1 MSSEKPFDSETDT
14 LPNFCHRET
23 TSISII
29 LATLLGLMITI
40 ISVDSFNNF
49 WGYFGLVS
57 LYLLWLVLS
66 FSVIVCYLRPRLNKL
81 STAKASIIAFVILLL
96 VQALLNEVVL
106 YVLPLV
112 GAMDAFNLPH
122 DFRWRSLVI
131 GFIIGGMSL
140 HYYYLQHQWRR
151 RTRAASQ
158 YRVEALQARIRPHF
172 LFNSLNTVTSLIH
185 KNPDEA
191 EEALLDIA
199 DLFRESLR
207 SSDSKISLHQE
218 LDVTRR
224 YLHIEQLRLGERLR
238 VSWNIAEGVEE
249 LQIPPFILQP
259 LVENAIYHGIERLAE
274 GGEVMIQI
282 QDEGNY
288 LKIVVRNP
296 MVISGADQSL
306 HQGTHMA
313 LANIRSRVETLEP
326 SPGTIDTATDNT
338 QFTVTIK
345 LPLISKGAA

>member
-1 MSSEKPFDSETDT
+1 MSSEKPFDSETDS

-40 ISVDSFNNF
+40 ISIDSLNNF
-49 WGYFGLVS
+49 WGYFGLIS

-66 FSVIVCYLRPRLNKL
+66 FSVIVCYLRPHLNKL
-81 STAKASIIAFVILLL
+81 STAKASMIAFGILLL

-106 YVLPLV
+106 YLLPLMGV
-112 GAMDAFNLPH
+112 MDAINIPH
-122 DFRWRSLVI
+122 DFRWRSLVV
-131 GFIIGGMSL
+131 GFIIGGMAL

-185 KNPDEA
+185 NKPDEA
-191 EEALLDIA
+191 EEALLDIS

-207 SSDSKISLHQE
+207 SSESKISLQQE
-218 LDVTRR
+218 LDLTRR

-238 VSWNIAEGVEE
+238 ISWDITEGVDT
-249 LQIPPFILQP
+249 LLIPPFILQP

-274 GGEVMIQI
+274 GGEVLIQI
-282 QDEGNY
+282 HIEANQ
-288 LKIVVRNP
+288 LQIMVRNP
-296 MVISGADQSL
+296 MVIPEPKRSD
-306 HQGTHMA
+306 HQGAHMA

-326 SPGTIDTATDNT
+326 QPGAIETNTDNL
-338 QFTVTIK
+338 QFKVMIK
-345 LPLISKGAA
+345 LPLIAKGVA